1 MPDPIQTICSRLPG
15 AVYNQTNDTCRYSEQ
30 GNLVLI
36 SRSRN
41 GVLSITAVGN
51 STAAPAASPS
61 TPPRTG
67 RSKLENI
74 GISQPAMSRL
84 NEIQMLLANHPEG
97 LSPEMVEQLNSE
109 LKFLQQA
116 LRLGCDIRIAL
127 KLLDEPEVDLD
138 ALAEMISRI
147 TDNLNARTLSSIT
160 PEARA
165 ALCILFNDPNVD
177 LPSIP
182 DELWNSICE

>member
-1 MPDPIQTICSRLPG
+1 MPDPIQIICSRLPG
-15 AVYNQTNDTCRYSEQ
+15 AVYNANHDTCRYTEQ
-30 GNLVLI
+30 GNQVLI
-36 SRSRN
+36 SRNRE

-51 STAAPAASPS
+51 STAAPTTSPS

-67 RSKLENI
+67 RSKYANV

-84 NEIQMLLANHPEG
+84 NE
-97 LSPEMVEQLNSE
+97 V
-109 LKFLQQA
+109 QA

-138 ALAEMISRI
+138 ALVEMIARI
-147 TDNLNARTLSSIT
+147 TDNLNARTVSSIT

-165 ALCILFNDPNVD
+165 ALCIVFNDPNVD

-182 DELWNSICE
+182 EDLWNLICE